1 MLGYTPLGR
10 HPRSADTPPGRHL
23 ATAANGTHPTGM
35 STAANGMHPTGMHS
49 CYCLQTKLREGN
61 VFTGVCDSVH
71 GGGAPGRVTG
81 PGVVPGLGGSA
92 PVGCLHLGV
101 PGPGG
106 SAPGGCLVETPRT
119 ATATGG
125 THPTGMHS
133 C

>member
-1 MLGYTPLGR
+1 M
-10 HPRSADTPPGRHL
+10 
-23 ATAANGTHPTGM
+23 
-35 STAANGMHPTGMHS
+35 
-49 CYCLQTKLREGN
+49 KLREGN

-71 GGGAPGRVTG
+71 GGFPGGMPGSGRVTG

-92 PVGCLHLGV
+92 PGGCLLLGV

-106 SAPGGCLVETPRT
+106 VCSRGGCLVETPRT